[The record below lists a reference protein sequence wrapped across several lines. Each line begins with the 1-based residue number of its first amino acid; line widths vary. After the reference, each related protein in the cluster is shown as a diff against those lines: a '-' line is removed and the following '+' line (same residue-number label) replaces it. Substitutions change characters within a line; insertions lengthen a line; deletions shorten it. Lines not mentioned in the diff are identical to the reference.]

1 MSELIIT
8 EKNNIVDIADAVR
21 EKTGKTGK
29 LSLGEIAR
37 NIRGMSEAGVA
48 LDLDEEITT
57 QENTIASQDTL
68 IADIVS
74 ALEGKAAGGG
84 NAEISMVTT
93 TVSDDDAD
101 WADSLTI
108 PELVGA
114 KYFIL
119 QGNPL
124 TALETGKLTKM
135 DDAGLIYQLI
145 YLDGIQITVYA
156 AISST
161 GIGANN
167 AALAMDYNSNFDFD
181 ATTGTITV
189 TSPFAFGKF
198 TVDTSTTGN
207 TYTIY
212 RLA

>member
-8 EKNNIVDIADAVR
+8 EKTNITAIADAVR
-21 EKTGKTGK
+21 NKTGSSAGLTLNGIIEGIN
-29 LSLGEIAR
+29 SISGEGTSI
-37 NIRGMSEAGVA
+37 N
-48 LDLDEEITT
+48 LDEEITT
-57 QENTIASQDTL
+57 QENTITSQDTL

-74 ALEGKAAGGG
+74 ALEGKAASGG

-93 TVSDDDAD
+93 TVSDDDAS
-101 WADSLTI
+101 WASSLTI

-124 TALETGKLTKM
+124 TALQTSQLTKM

-145 YLDGIQITVYA
+145 YLNGIQITVYT
-156 AISST
+156 AISS
-161 GIGANN
+161 GSIGANS
-167 AALAMDYNSNFDFD
+167 AALAIDYESNFDFD
-181 ATTGTITV
+181 ATTGTITP
-189 TSPFAFGKF
+189 TSILSFGKF

-207 TYTIY
+207 TYTVY

>member
-8 EKNNIVDIADAVR
+8 EKTNITVIADAVR
-21 EKTGKTGK
+21 NKTGSSSGLTLNGIIEGIN
-29 LSLGEIAR
+29 SISGGTTI
-37 NIRGMSEAGVA
+37 N
-48 LDLDEEITT
+48 LDEEITT

-74 ALEGKAAGGG
+74 ALESKAVGGG

-93 TVSDDDAD
+93 TVSDDDAY

-108 PELVGA
+108 PELIGA

-124 TALETGKLTKM
+124 TATNTSRLTKI

-145 YLDGIQITVYA
+145 YLDGIKITIAASTLGGTTPYA
-156 AISST
+156 ALEI
-161 GIGANN
+161 NY
-167 AALAMDYNSNFDFD
+167 DSNFDFD
-181 ATTGTITV
+181 ATTGIITANGV
-189 TSPFAFGKF
+189 LAFGKF

-207 TYTIY
+207 TYTVY

>member
-1 MSELIIT
+1 MALT
-8 EKNNIVDIADAVR
+8 DKLTAIANAIR
-21 EKTGKTGK
+21 RKTGGT
-29 LSLGEIAR
+29 LGLTLDD
-37 NIRGMSEAGVA
+37 MPVA
-48 LDLDEEITT
+48 IDSIQGGGGTTINLDEEITT

-93 TVSDDDAD
+93 TVSDDDAG

-124 TALETGKLTKM
+124 TALKTSQLTKM

-156 AISST
+156 AVSST
-161 GIGANN
+161 SINDTK
-167 AALAMDYNSNFDFD
+167 AALAIDYDSNFDFD
-181 ATTGTITV
+181 ATTGTIMT
-189 TSPFAFGKF
+189 TSLLSFGKF

-207 TYTIY
+207 TYTVY